1 MKALSTTCAWQRRS
15 CRQPQGRE
23 RGQVCLRN
31 RQVIQAGG
39 PTCQGQETCLRC
51 LIGLP
56 GVEGGLD
63 CSVQGLATPTGTRL
77 ESSLA
82 SGLGGRKVSPSR
94 ALARIPPPL
103 KQVLGQGSQE
113 NTDHSALALGT
124 HPSVLHNPEQALPA
138 GCSCPD
144 SLSPHKAVPEVGREL
159 TLTEHRL
166 HSWPVRNQISY

>member
-1 MKALSTTCAWQRRS
+1 M
-15 CRQPQGRE
+15 
-23 RGQVCLRN
+23 RN

-39 PTCQGQETCLRC
+39 PTCQGQEPCLRC
-51 LIGLP
+51 FIRLP
-56 GVEGGLD
+56 GVEGELD

-77 ESSLA
+77 Q
-82 SGLGGRKVSPSR
+82 GGKYV
-94 ALARIPPPL
+94 I

-113 NTDHSALALGT
+113 NMDHSALALGT

-138 GCSCPD
+138 GRGCPD

-159 TLTEHRL
+159 TPTEHRL

>member
-15 CRQPQGRE
+15 CRQRQGRE

-113 NTDHSALALGT
+113 NTDHSALAIGT